1 MRRVDCSALD
11 IGPIGTKIRSCWAFG
26 LTLCG
31 VRLGTGG
38 GPVEVELLCGSRFG
52 VGVDVRT
59 S

>member
-1 MRRVDCSALD
+1 MLD
-11 IGPIGTKIRSCWAFG
+11 VGPIGPKKDPVGPLI

-31 VRLGTGG
+31 VRLGTVG
-38 GPVEVELLCGSRFG
+38 GPVEVELLCRLRFG